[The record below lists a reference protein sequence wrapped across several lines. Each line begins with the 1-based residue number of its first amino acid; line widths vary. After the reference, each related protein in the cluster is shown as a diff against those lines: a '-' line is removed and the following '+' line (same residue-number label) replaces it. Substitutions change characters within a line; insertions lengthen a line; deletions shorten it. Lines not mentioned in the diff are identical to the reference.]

1 MGTDGGASEGKSPS
15 VATTGADSQ
24 YHTVQT
30 LAPLGRIIAL
40 LQRCVVA
47 RNFWSSSKIK
57 ICCLGLPPLLLR
69 ADGCGA

>member
-15 VATTGADSQ
+15 VATTGQTQ

-30 LAPLGRIIAL
+30 LAPLGRVIAL

-69 ADGCGA
+69 MDWCGA